1 MEARDLGTWLGDT
14 GWTRSP
20 ASWVPGPRWVPRAV
34 EAAGSVVAEPLL
46 PAWEPGDKPSWAD
59 ASHTVTHS
67 PDTHGLPGC
76 HQTCDRDTVQHAPER
91 DGLLRNNDKLVLSH
105 TCRNWEVGVGTAA
118 DDVGPRKGTPTP
130 WTRTCTCRV
139 ARQLV
144 WRISGHPRAW
154 TPTLPRRSPAALVL
168 SAWSGHGGHPLTLCP
183 DGVRRRCPPDRPLA
197 AMLRTLVTGAG
208 GQEAALPLMPREPQA
223 NQSEGFRGAG
233 RHTPLREI

>member
-1 MEARDLGTWLGDT
+1 MEARDLGTWLGTLDGLGAQLPGSPGHT
-14 GWTRSP
+14 GP
-20 ASWVPGPRWVPRAV
+20 PGAV

-105 TCRNWEVGVGTAA
+105 TCRNWEVAVGTAA

-144 WRISGHPRAW
+144 WRISGTRVPGPPLSPHGVLRPW
-154 TPTLPRRSPAALVL
+154 CCLP
-168 SAWSGHGGHPLTLCP
+168 
-183 DGVRRRCPPDRPLA
+183 
-197 AMLRTLVTGAG
+197 GAG
-208 GQEAALPLMPREPQA
+208 TAVTLSRSALTASADAAHLT
-223 NQSEGFRGAG
+223 G
-233 RHTPLREI
+233 RWPPC